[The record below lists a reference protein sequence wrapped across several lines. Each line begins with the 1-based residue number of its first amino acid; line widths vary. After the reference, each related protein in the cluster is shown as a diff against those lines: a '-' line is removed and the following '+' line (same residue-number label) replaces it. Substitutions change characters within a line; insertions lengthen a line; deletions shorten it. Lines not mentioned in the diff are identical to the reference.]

1 MKRTAFFKHSA
12 RHLRKNS
19 THSETL
25 LWEILRNHRFF
36 GLGFRRQHPM
46 AGYILDFYCPQLRI
60 AIEMDGKRHNTKDVW
75 QADLIR
81 DKVLRQAGIETV
93 RFSDAW
99 IEDALPNIIKTIAA
113 VVQWRA
119 EQLSSNPPL

>member
-1 MKRTAFFKHSA
+1 
-12 RHLRKNS
+12 
-19 THSETL
+19 
-25 LWEILRNHRFF
+25 
-36 GLGFRRQHPM
+36 
-46 AGYILDFYCPQLRI
+46 
-60 AIEMDGKRHNTKDVW
+60 MDGKRHNTKDVW

-99 IEDALPNIIKTIAA
+99 IEDDLPNIIKTIAA

-119 EQLSSNPPL
+119 VQLSSNPPL